1 VEVPSPILPEA
12 SILILSAPPVA
23 KPKMSV
29 SIRYKPVLVS
39 LVKAREGA
47 AAVPSAKKIFPVT
60 VRLEPTPP
68 LPVTVRSP

>member
-1 VEVPSPILPEA
+1 
-12 SILILSAPPVA
+12 
-23 KPKMSV
+23 MSV

-39 LVKAREGA
+39 LVKEREGA
-47 AAVPSAKKIFPVT
+47 DTRPSAKKTLPVT